1 MTALLLLMT
10 ALAFKVLAALMLCTC
25 VAVHAMIALHES
37 NIAAASDLL
46 QAAPGQVCAACM
58 QLEEI
63 QATLSSKREGRFAS
77 SPLDLSGV
85 PLCFKNNKDVW
96 KPDAAIDV
104 MSHQVCLQ
112 CRNNFVAHVALC
124 TLSAWLHD

>member
-1 MTALLLLMT
+1 
-10 ALAFKVLAALMLCTC
+10 MLCTC
-25 VAVHAMIALHES
+25 VAVHAMIALYETNNAVAGDS
-37 NIAAASDLL
+37 M

-85 PLCFKNNKDVW
+85 PKCFKNTDIW

-104 MSHQVCLQ
+104 IPHRVRLQ
-112 CRNNFVAHVALC
+112 C
-124 TLSAWLHD
+124 